1 MYRFLLSLTTGCLVT
16 GIAIAT
22 TGHARAVGLPTP
34 QASAAPAPQASP
46 AAKEP
51 RALLDQYCVTCHNQ
65 RMKAG
70 SLALDGL
77 DVNRIGENPQTWE
90 KVVRKLRG
98 GVMPPAGRPRPDR
111 ATYDGFRSWIENE
124 IDRAA
129 AADPNPGRSAAFHRL
144 NRTEYR
150 NAIRDVLAL
159 DVDVA
164 SWLPAD
170 PASYG
175 FDNIGDALGISS
187 GLLERYL
194 SAAQRVSGLAVGDPT
209 IGPSVATYV
218 YPSDLT
224 QRDRIDGLPFGTRG
238 GALVNHYFAVDGE
251 YVIQIRLGRN
261 YNTRINGLD
270 ELQHVEVLIDGE
282 RVQAATIGGKPR
294 VRGRAA
300 NPDDYNG
307 PVDEDD
313 KLKFRIPVKAGAR
326 ALGVTF
332 VKRTAAQFEDLDRPI
347 LRDSPEYG
355 DTQGLP
361 SLAKIEIDGPYAAV
375 RPADTPSRRRIF
387 TCTPASEK
395 DTTCART
402 ILTAVARRA
411 YRRPITDEDL
421 RLLMTFYTE
430 GRDAGGFE
438 KGVQDAIARILVSPS
453 FLFRIEQ
460 DTAEPGAAKNYR
472 VSDLELATRLSFF
485 LWSSVPDDTLL
496 DVAER
501 GRLKDPSVLDQQ
513 VRRMLADP
521 RANTLVSNFAGQ
533 WLHLRDVSELK
544 PDRWSFPEFDD
555 NLRRAFRRETELFMT
570 SIMQDDRG
578 LLDLLTADYSFINER
593 LARHYGIPNIYG
605 DHFRRVT
612 LTDETR
618 RGLLGQGAILAVTS
632 SPNRTSPVRRGVYI
646 LENFLGV
653 SPPPPLP
660 NVPALKDTNAGGK
673 VLSMRERMVQH
684 RANPVCASCHSMMD
698 PLGLA
703 LENFDGV
710 GHWRTRSESNGE
722 LDVSGTL
729 PDGTTFD
736 GPVGLRNA
744 LLKYSDAFV
753 TTFTEKL
760 LTYALGRGLEY
771 YDAPTVRRITH
782 EAAKQ
787 NYKVSVLVQNIV
799 RSPAFQMRRSH
810 ERAAITAG
818 AGQ

>member
-1 MYRFLLSLTTGCLVT
+1 MYRFLLSLTSGCLVL
-16 GIAIAT
+16 GIAVAA
-22 TGHARAVGLPTP
+22 TGHAPATVPEPRG
-34 QASAAPAPQASP
+34 QAAPAAN
-46 AAKEP
+46 EP
-51 RALLDQYCVTCHNQ
+51 RALLAQYCITCHNQ
-65 RMKAG
+65 RTKAG
-70 SLALDGL
+70 NLALDTF
-77 DVNRIGENPQTWE
+77 DVTRIADHPETWE

-111 ATYDGFRSWIENE
+111 ATYDGFRKWVESE

-150 NAIRDVLAL
+150 NAVRDVLAL
-159 DVDVA
+159 DVDVT

-194 SAAQRVSGLAVGDPT
+194 SAAQRVSALAVGDPA

-238 GALVNHYFAVDGE
+238 GAVVNHYFPVDGE
-251 YVIQIRLGRN
+251 YVVQIRLGRN

-270 ELQHVEVLIDGE
+270 ELQQVEVLVDSE
-282 RVQAATIGGKPR
+282 RVQLATIGGKPR
-294 VRGRAA
+294 VRGRA
-300 NPDDYNG
+300 NPEDYNG

-313 KLKFRIPVKAGAR
+313 KLKFRVPVKAGAH

-332 VKRTAAQFEDLDRPI
+332 VKRTAAQYEDLDRPI

-375 RPADTPSRRRIF
+375 RPADTPSRRKIF
-387 TCTPASEK
+387 VCRPASDK
-395 DTTCART
+395 DAACART
-402 ILTAVARRA
+402 ILSTVARRA
-411 YRRPITDEDL
+411 FRRPLTEADQQ
-421 RLLMTFYTE
+421 LLMTFFTE
-430 GRDAGGFE
+430 GRDSGGFE
-438 KGVQDAIARILVSPS
+438 KGIQDAIARILVSPS

-460 DTAEPGAAKNYR
+460 DAAEAGTAKNYR

-485 LWSSVPDDTLL
+485 LWSSVPDDQLL
-496 DVAER
+496 DLAEKS
-501 GRLKDPSVLDQQ
+501 RLKDPAVLDQQ
-513 VRRMLADP
+513 VKRMLADP
-521 RANTLVSNFAGQ
+521 RSSALVGNFAAQ

-544 PDRWSFPEFDD
+544 PDRWAFPEFDE
-555 NLRRAFRRETELFMT
+555 NLRRAFRRETELFVS
-570 SIMQDDRG
+570 SIVQEDRG

-632 SPNRTSPVRRGVYI
+632 SPNRTSPVRRGIYI

-710 GHWRTRSESNGE
+710 GRWRMRSEANGT

-729 PDGTTFD
+729 PDGTSFD
-736 GPVGLRNA
+736 GPIGLRTA

-753 TTFTEKL
+753 NTFTEKL

-771 YDAPTVRRITH
+771 YDAPTVRRITQ

-787 NYKVSVLVQNIV
+787 NYKLSALVQNIV
-799 RSPAFQMRRSH
+799 RSQAFQMRRSLD
-810 ERAAITAG
+810 RATITA
-818 AGQ
+818 AGDR

>member
-1 MYRFLLSLTTGCLVT
+1 MYRFLLGLTSSCLT
-16 GIAIAT
+16 AGIIVAS
-22 TGHARAVGLPTP
+22 TGHARAIGLPEAQT
-34 QASAAPAPQASP
+34 QAPP
-46 AAKEP
+46 AATQQ

-65 RMKAG
+65 RTKAG
-70 SLALDGL
+70 GLALDVMDLSRVG
-77 DVNRIGENPQTWE
+77 DEAQTWE

-111 ATYDGFRSWIENE
+111 AAYDGFRKWVENE
-124 IDRAA
+124 IDRTAA
-129 AADPNPGRSAAFHRL
+129 ANPNPGRPAAFHRL

-150 NAIRDVLAL
+150 NAVRDVLAL

-194 SAAQRVSGLAVGDPT
+194 SAAQRVSRMALGDPT
-209 IGPSVATYV
+209 IGPSVATYA

-238 GALVNHYFAVDGE
+238 GALVNHYFPVDGE
-251 YVIQIRLGRN
+251 YVIQLRLGRN
-261 YNTRINGLD
+261 YNTRINGL
-270 ELQHVEVLIDGE
+270 EEVQQVEVTIDGA
-282 RVQAATIGGKPR
+282 RVELASIGGRP
-294 VRGRAA
+294 RGRGRGNA
-300 NPDDYNG
+300 DDYNG

-326 ALGVTF
+326 SLGVAF
-332 VKRTAAQFEDLDRPI
+332 IKRSSAEFEDLDKPI
-347 LRDSPEYG
+347 VRDAPEYG

-361 SLAKIEIDGPYAAV
+361 SLAKIEIDGPYAAA
-375 RPADTPSRRRIF
+375 RPTDTPSRRHIL
-387 TCTPASEK
+387 TCRPAGDK
-395 DTTCART
+395 DTACART
-402 ILTAVARRA
+402 IISTVARRA
-411 YRRPITDEDL
+411 YRRPVTDLDL
-421 RLLMTFYTE
+421 QVLMPFYTE
-430 GRDAGGFE
+430 GRDSGGFE
-438 KGVQDAIARILVSPS
+438 KGIQEAIARILVSPS
-453 FLFRIEQ
+453 FLFRVEQ
-460 DTAEPGAAKNYR
+460 DVAEAGGPKNYR

-485 LWSSVPDDTLL
+485 LWSSVPDDALL
-496 DVAER
+496 DLAEH
-501 GRLKDPSVLDQQ
+501 GKLKDPTVLDQQ
-513 VRRMLADP
+513 VRRMLADE
-521 RANTLVSNFAGQ
+521 RSSALVGNFASQ

-544 PDRWSFPEFDD
+544 PDRWNFPEFDD
-555 NLRRAFRRETELFMT
+555 NLRRAFRRETDLFVQ
-570 SIMQDDRG
+570 SIVREDRG
-578 LLDLLTADYSFINER
+578 VLDLLTADYTFINER

-612 LTDETR
+612 VTDESR
-618 RGLLGQGAILAVTS
+618 RGLLGQGSILTVTS
-632 SPNRTSPVRRGVYI
+632 SPTRTSPVRRGIYI

-653 SPPPPLP
+653 SPPPPPP
-660 NVPALKDTNAGGK
+660 NVPSLKDTNAGGK

-710 GHWRTRSESNGE
+710 GKWREKSESNGP

-744 LLKYSDAFV
+744 LLRYSDAFV
-753 TTFTEKL
+753 TTFTDKL
-760 LTYALGRGLEY
+760 LTFALGRGLEY
-771 YDAPTVRRITH
+771 YDAPTVRRITQ

-787 NYKVSVLVQNIV
+787 NYKISTLIQAIV
-799 RSPAFQMRRSH
+799 RSPAFQMRRSLD
-810 ERAAITAG
+810 RAATTA
-818 AGQ
+818 Q